1 MAQPETAPPGMFY
14 FMCIFDFGSWMV
26 HCAVRE
32 DHQGRP
38 WHFEGWMSYPKGSA
52 KEGQELRLT
61 GVDHDFTF
69 RKNARLATKGRVTL
83 AVIDGTKIT
92 IDFTASSFF
101 LPGLAGYDNYKGY
114 VSGMWKGSSWMDGF
128 VTDIND
134 PAEYRQVSM
143 LSETLCTARCGSET
157 GHGLLEMVNVGKVER
172 YGYQGY

>member
-1 MAQPETAPPGMFY
+1 MFY
-14 FMCIFDFGSWMV
+14 FMCLFDFGSWMV

-38 WHFEGWMSYPKGSA
+38 WHFEGWIAYPKGSA
-52 KEGQELRLT
+52 KEGHELRLT

-83 AVIDGTKIT
+83 AAINGTKIT
-92 IDFTASSFF
+92 IDLTASSFF

-143 LSETLCTARCGSET
+143 LSETLCVGRCGSET
-157 GHGLLEMVNVGKVER
+157 GQGLLEMVNVGKVER